1 MTLTPPVL
9 TGKQRKHLR
18 GLAHALE
25 PVVQVG
31 AAGASDR
38 VIAEIDAALGAHELV
53 KVRLR
58 DPDDKKALAADIARR
73 TGSVECGLV
82 GHVVI
87 LYRPHP
93 DEPRIRL

>member
-1 MTLTPPVL
+1 MSTPPSL

-18 GLAHALE
+18 GLAHSLE
-25 PVVQVG
+25 PVVSVG
-31 AAGASDR
+31 AAGPSAG
-38 VIAEIDAALGAHELV
+38 VLAEIDAALTSHELI

-58 DPDDKKALAADIARR
+58 DPEDKKALAAEIAER
-73 TGSVECGLV
+73 THSVACGLV

-93 DEPRIRL
+93 EDPRIEP